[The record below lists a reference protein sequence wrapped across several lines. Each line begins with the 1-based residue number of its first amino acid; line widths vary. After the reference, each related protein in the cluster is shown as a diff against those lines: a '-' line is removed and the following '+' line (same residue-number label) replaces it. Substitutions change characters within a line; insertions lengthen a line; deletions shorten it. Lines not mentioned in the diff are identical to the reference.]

1 MTIHAYGDFE
11 YNVWIPASTHRY
23 DKEKQEHNIQQAPG
37 YEIRFLDSDEG
48 YEIRSLFRNG
58 RLLKHT
64 AYKDGDNSVLFR
76 IDGVS
81 VHSLVS
87 HVMLISAF
95 PNYKPE
101 RTVDHVDNVHKNM
114 NIMNLQWLDMSA
126 NSGKRAQFK
135 PKDEAFTVKIPND
148 EIWKDFTLDGGK
160 TTFKISNYARIQ
172 KPSGTITIGTKNR
185 SKKYR
190 AVALHYRD
198 DDNVRQDVRFYV
210 HRLIWEAFN
219 GPIPEDKE
227 ILHDDSAPL
236 HEDGSYRNWLRDL
249 SVGTRKENM
258 QQFHAHRA
266 TTAAP
271 EPVMNEDDFTTVT
284 IQKRPRYAE
293 GAPSMP
299 TGFWL
304 QKASGNKGCVVQI
317 KRATK
322 NGKVLFWKSPS
333 GPKYPTPLKIE
344 IAKKFV
350 RWVLQNHPDM
360 VVYCDKTGYNEDQ
373 ETLSKLTD
381 NEKAFYETFNFR
393 EQDDPY
399 NDLKASKLRKRVES
413 LLPPDCGVTEEML
426 PRYCTYR
433 PASDVR
439 GDKFTIEGHPKMLEK
454 LGMKRR
460 GTSEKRTM
468 STLQKYNDMMDFLT
482 KLDEA

>member
-1 MTIHAYGDFE
+1 
-11 YNVWIPASTHRY
+11 
-23 DKEKQEHNIQQAPG
+23 
-37 YEIRFLDSDEG
+37 
-48 YEIRSLFRNG
+48 
-58 RLLKHT
+58 
-64 AYKDGDNSVLFR
+64 
-76 IDGVS
+76 
-81 VHSLVS
+81 
-87 HVMLISAF
+87 
-95 PNYKPE
+95 
-101 RTVDHVDNVHKNM
+101 
-114 NIMNLQWLDMSA
+114 
-126 NSGKRAQFK
+126 
-135 PKDEAFTVKIPND
+135 
-148 EIWKDFTLDGGK
+148 
-160 TTFKISNYARIQ
+160 
-172 KPSGTITIGTKNR
+172 
-185 SKKYR
+185 
-190 AVALHYRD
+190 
-198 DDNVRQDVRFYV
+198 
-210 HRLIWEAFN
+210 
-219 GPIPEDKE
+219 
-227 ILHDDSAPL
+227 
-236 HEDGSYRNWLRDL
+236 
-249 SVGTRKENM
+249 
-258 QQFHAHRA
+258 
-266 TTAAP
+266 
-271 EPVMNEDDFTTVT
+271 
-284 IQKRPRYAE
+284 
-293 GAPSMP
+293 
-299 TGFWL
+299 L
-304 QKASGNKGCVVQI
+304 QKASGNKGCVVVVQI

-482 KLDEA
+482 NLDEA